1 MARTVRMSARSCE
14 CAAIGFEHA
23 PPSNDQFR
31 CLIRNVRFR
40 ASPSRGKICMCVT
53 GRPSKQA
60 IFVGARSG
68 FIAAGAG
75 AIRTARIRAVRA
87 RDDTGPVVPSL
98 MRTPVEHHITS
109 KKVI

>member
-53 GRPSKQA
+53 DRPSKQA

-68 FIAAGAG
+68 FIAASAG
-75 AIRTARIRAVRA
+75 AIRSTDPGTGRYELATIPGRWFHRLCARRLN
-87 RDDTGPVVPSL
+87 T
-98 MRTPVEHHITS
+98 T
-109 KKVI
+109 